1 MPYIINHKL
10 INREIKWKKK
20 QYLSEVWTDE
30 PKGEIMFYFWVS
42 KIMNIII
49 LKILWKSLS
58 FDDIFLYQKKNMFIL

>member
-10 INREIKWKKK
+10 IDREIKWKKK

-30 PKGEIMFYFWVS
+30 SKGEIMFYFWVS

-49 LKILWKSLS
+49 LKI
-58 FDDIFLYQKKNMFIL
+58 